1 MCATPS
7 TAQRTQ
13 KSTHAKNVA
22 KYLPYI
28 ACNILKKF
36 MLIFVYI
43 YLHFIS
49 YIITFRLLFIHVTM
63 RKHAQQTHDT
73 HMRHT
78 HASHTQ
84 QIHSRWAVTAQF
96 LEQLASR
103 LFGQRIPHKSG
114 QFSPRAASVAPISG
128 RCLGAHVACLLCW
141 LHTRRWRWWPWQ
153 RRHGGHANG
162 HGRRRWRRW
171 QLDGHERTGGAR
183 WPS

>member
-1 MCATPS
+1 
-7 TAQRTQ
+7 
-13 KSTHAKNVA
+13 
-22 KYLPYI
+22 
-28 ACNILKKF
+28 
-36 MLIFVYI
+36 MLIFIYI

-63 RKHAQQTHDT
+63 RKHAQQTNTHTCDT
-73 HMRHT
+73 HTRHT
-78 HASHTQ
+78 HTQ

-96 LEQLASR
+96 LEQLASW
-103 LFGQRIPHKSG
+103 LFGQRLPHKSG
-114 QFSPRAASVAPISG
+114 QFSPRAASVAPIFG

-153 RRHGGHANG
+153 RRHGGHADG

-171 QLDGHERTGGAR
+171 QLDGHERTRGAR

>member
-1 MCATPS
+1 
-7 TAQRTQ
+7 
-13 KSTHAKNVA
+13 
-22 KYLPYI
+22 
-28 ACNILKKF
+28 

-43 YLHFIS
+43 FICILFHIS
-49 YIITFRLLFIHVTM
+49 LLFVYYLFMSQCANTPN
-63 RKHAQQTHDT
+63 KQT
-73 HMRHT
+73 HT
-78 HASHTQ
+78 HATHTRVTHTQ

-114 QFSPRAASVAPISG
+114 QFSPRAASVAPIFG

-141 LHTRRWRWWPWQ
+141 LHSRRWRWWPWQ